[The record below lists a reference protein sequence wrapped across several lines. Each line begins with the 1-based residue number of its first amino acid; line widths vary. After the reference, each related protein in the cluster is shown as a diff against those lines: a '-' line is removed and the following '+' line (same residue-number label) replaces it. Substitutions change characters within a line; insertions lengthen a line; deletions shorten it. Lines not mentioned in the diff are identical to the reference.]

1 MVRSRE
7 IGDIK
12 WPFAKVRHT
21 CDTLAHGGGLVVGVT
36 KLSRVYEHEG
46 SRFLSLPA
54 CVVLP
59 EPAGFFGTFHK
70 VAYGVPVYTEYF
82 GHLPKRLLYPQ
93 AGRDPLTERAPL
105 PDEGAGETG
114 LRFLRQPLPRLTMPV
129 VR

>member
-7 IGDIK
+7 IGDVEQL
-12 WPFAKVRHT
+12 FANARQT
-21 CDTLAHGGGLVVGVT
+21 CDTLTHALLLVVGVT

-59 EPAGFFGTFHK
+59 EPASFLGAAHK
-70 VAYGVPVYTEYF
+70 VAYGIAVYAKYF
-82 GHLPKRLLYPQ
+82 GHLPKRLLYPK
-93 AGRDPLTERAPL
+93 AGRDPLTKLATL
-105 PDEGAGETG
+105 PYQGAGETG
-114 LRFLRQPLPRLTMPV
+114 LRLFRQLLPRLAVPE